1 MGRMEYGGVIGLNE
15 EVWKLLQ
22 KGKWKMTVTKN
33 KVLAWGG

>member
-1 MGRMEYGGVIGLNE
+1 MGRVEYGRVIGLNE

-22 KGKWKMTVTKN
+22 KGKRKMMVTKN